1 MLQIVR
7 PDIVV
12 PLAEYRPSP
21 ELSATL
27 RSARLQPLRDHEAR
41 APAPREREPRPGT
54 AAALRAYTRPAGEE
68 APLAAG
74 RFMSQPVTT
83 LHLGATIRAAREL
96 FLSSGFQH
104 LPLVDAAGRIAAMLS
119 ERDLLRAAPAV
130 LSANPAAGAI
140 ATREVLVC
148 RADTAV
154 DLVASAMLEHHFGGV
169 PVVDGS
175 LHVLGILTH
184 SDILRALLLHAPRG
198 LQA

>member
-27 RSARLQPLRDHEAR
+27 RATRLQRVREHEEHS
-41 APAPREREPRPGT
+41 PPPREAPTGHRG
-54 AAALRAYTRPAGEE
+54 AAALRAYARSGEE
-68 APLAAG
+68 GSPLTAG
-74 RFMSQPVTT
+74 DVMSRPVTT
-83 LHLGATIRAAREL
+83 LPLDASLEEARAL
-96 FLSSGFQH
+96 FLASGFQH
-104 LPLVDAAGRIAAMLS
+104 LPLLDRAARIAGMLS
-119 ERDLLRAAPAV
+119 ERDLLRAGA
-130 LSANPAAGAI
+130 SARGGPRVAQI

-148 RADTAV
+148 RADTHIPAI
-154 DLVASAMLEHHFGGV
+154 AAAMLEHHFGGV
-169 PVVDGS
+169 PVVDEA

-184 SDILRALLLHAPRG
+184 SDILRLMLLHAPGG